1 MSRGGHIGRRLPLA
15 LLLASAGLIG
25 ASAAPAGAAVTIGE
39 TFPPEQSFG
48 GAGVFIQIGSPGN
61 SYTVPSDGVIT
72 SWSFEAHPT
81 EVTPP
86 LKLKMMRHVTGDD
99 YLTVGDSQRETV
111 MLGVLNTWPTR
122 IAVKAGDFPAHGYS
136 DTTLGYRSPPGYV
149 TTEISGNPGDPGLD
163 PPPGTTT
170 TFEPPSSSS
179 HQIDVSAVLEPDAD
193 RDAFGDETQD
203 KCLGTPGSFSG
214 CPSTIQLNSVK
225 QKKGAAKIRVNM
237 TVPGAGTVA
246 AGSPGDKALAS
257 IAKKKLKAK
266 TRTETVTGSH
276 GVSLTLK
283 LTKATAERLA
293 TSGKLKVK
301 VKAVYTPPGG
311 PPASQTKK
319 KKLKS

>member
-25 ASAAPAGAAVTIGE
+25 AGAAPAGAAVTIGE
-39 TFPPEQSFG
+39 TFPPVQSFG

-81 EVTPP
+81 EDTPP

-111 MLGVLNTWPTR
+111 MPGVLNTWPTR

-136 DTTLGYRSPPGYV
+136 DTTFGYRSPPGYV
-149 TTEISGNPGDPGLD
+149 TTEISGSPGDPAMD

-170 TFEPPSSSS
+170 TFESPSSSS

-203 KCLGTPGSFSG
+203 KCVGSAGTANG
-214 CPSTIQLNSVK
+214 CPSTVTIKKLK
-225 QKKGAAKIRVNM
+225 QR
-237 TVPGAGTVA
+237 
-246 AGSPGDKALAS
+246 GD
-257 IAKKKLKAK
+257 KKLKA
-266 TRTETVTGSH
+266 TVTVPGS
-276 GVSLTLK
+276 GSLAVGSASALASAAAKTVKTVRRTITATRKQKLVLTLK
-283 LTKATAERLA
+283 LTKSATAKLSR
-293 TSGKLKVK
+293 SGKLKVK

-311 PPASQTKK
+311 APGADRET